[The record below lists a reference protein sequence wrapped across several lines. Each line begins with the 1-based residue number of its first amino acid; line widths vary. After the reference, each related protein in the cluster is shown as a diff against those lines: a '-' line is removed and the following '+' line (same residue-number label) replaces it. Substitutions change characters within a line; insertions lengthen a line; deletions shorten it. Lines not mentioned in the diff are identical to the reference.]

1 MVLNITRKNRREAYN
16 KIIPKRDNRKG
27 LILSVLKEHP
37 DGMTAEEV
45 VQALVDNGKIS
56 HMDMNFVRPRLTEL
70 KESGMVQVIGRRPSA
85 ITGRNTAVWKVVP
98 C

>member
-1 MVLNITRKNRREAYN
+1 MNITRKNRREAYD
-16 KIIPKRDNRKG
+16 KIIPKRDNRKEM
-27 LILSVLKEHP
+27 ILSVLKEHP

-45 VQALVDNGKIS
+45 VQVLLDGGKIS

-70 KESGMVQVIGRRPSA
+70 KESKLIQVVGRRPSA
-85 ITGRNTAVWKVVP
+85 ITGRNTAVWKVVS

>member
-1 MVLNITRKNRREAYN
+1 MNITRKNRREAYN
-16 KIIPKRDNRKG
+16 KIIHKRDNRKG

-45 VQALVDNGKIS
+45 VQALVDKGNFS

>member
-1 MVLNITRKNRREAYN
+1 MNITRKNRREAYD

-70 KESGMVQVIGRRPSA
+70 KESGMVQVIGRRSST